1 MKVESVTFI
10 APCSDDFAHWNGLQG
25 FSSENERSQFF
36 QLLFQN
42 KTGIKYSIKQFVYQ
56 ISGKF
61 NKLLNCNQTNKTNCN
76 SSNNIAL
83 CGLVKCL
90 ASRLPDMA
98 LLDKG
103 HAVKYS

>member
-61 NKLLNCNQTNKTNCN
+61 NKLLNCN
-76 SSNNIAL
+76 SSHNIAM
-83 CGLVKCL
+83 CGLNVNGEIT
-90 ASRLPDMA
+90 RLINI
-98 LLDKG
+98 
-103 HAVKYS
+103 S